1 MMLLL
6 PPLRFKFKLLSS
18 PASVTVNTKARNTS
32 NNNLIDDDDIIAVA
46 ANQVNGLKCCAM
58 HTARVVV
65 TQQHNAYHFNLD
77 L

>member
-32 NNNLIDDDDIIAVA
+32 NNNLIDDADIIAVA

-58 HTARVVV
+58 HTSRCTTAQRVP
-65 TQQHNAYHFNLD
+65 L
-77 L
+77 